1 MAYLVV
7 ACQVLTA
14 LTFLVAAVGKLRSRA
29 GYAAFVAELGS
40 WPLVPAG
47 ARSAVARTVST
58 AEAAVPLLIAVPAT
72 RRAGAAVAVL
82 LLAAFLTA
90 MVLLRRR
97 GATARC
103 ACFGRRPATLAA
115 RHLVRTAVLLGAAA
129 TALPGQGAGAPA
141 GPGGALIAAGFGA
154 IGALVAV
161 TLDDIAE
168 VLGRPAPAPGASPIP
183 RS

>member
-14 LTFLVAAVGKLRSRA
+14 LTFLAAAAGKLRSRA
-29 GYAAFVAELGS
+29 GYARFVAELGA

-47 ARSAVARTVST
+47 LRPAVARAVST
-58 AEAAVPLLIAVPAT
+58 AEAAVPVLLALPAT
-72 RRAGAAVAVL
+72 RRAGSAVAVL

-90 MVLLRRR
+90 MVLLRIR
-97 GATARC
+97 GDTARC
-103 ACFGRRPATLAA
+103 TCFGRRPATLTA
-115 RHLVRTAVLLGAAA
+115 RHLVRTAALLGAAV
-129 TALPGQGAGAPA
+129 TALLGQEAG
-141 GPGGALIAAGFGA
+141 GPTALGGALIAAGFGA
-154 IGALVAV
+154 LGALVAV

-168 VLGRPAPAPGASPIP
+168 AVAPAPAPGTTPIP

>member
-1 MAYLVV
+1 MTYLVV

-14 LTFLVAAVGKLRSRA
+14 LTFLAAAVGKLRTRA

-47 ARSAVARTVST
+47 LRPAVARAVSA
-58 AEAAVPLLIAVPAT
+58 AEAAVPLLLAVPAT

-90 MVLLRRR
+90 MVVLRTR
-97 GATARC
+97 GADARC
-103 ACFGRRPATLAA
+103 TCFGRRPATLAA
-115 RHLVRTAVLLGAAA
+115 RHLVRTAVLLGAAV
-129 TALPGQGAGAPA
+129 TALPGQGTGGPA
-141 GPGGALIAAGFGA
+141 ALGGALIAAGFGA
-154 IGALVAV
+154 LGALVAV
-161 TLDDIAE
+161 TLDDVAE
-168 VLGRPAPAPGASPIP
+168 AVAPTPAPGTTPIP